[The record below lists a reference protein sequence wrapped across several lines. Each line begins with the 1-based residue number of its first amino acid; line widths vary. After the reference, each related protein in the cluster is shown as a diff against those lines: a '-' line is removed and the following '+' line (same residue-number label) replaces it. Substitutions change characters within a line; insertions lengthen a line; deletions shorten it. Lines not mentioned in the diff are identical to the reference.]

1 MAKETDMRRTIHDGE
16 FRAGLSAAAKAAAV
30 VVAVGM
36 LAVVAG
42 KAGNMSDA
50 AIAASP
56 GHALAAA
63 PAVTSA
69 PEPELQYP
77 MPSKSLAAPAPDQP
91 PVATF

>member
-1 MAKETDMRRTIHDGE
+1 MRRTLHDGE
-16 FRAGLSAAAKAAAV
+16 IRAGLSAAAKAAAV

-42 KAGNMSDA
+42 KAGFMSDA

-63 PAVTSA
+63 PAVTWA
-69 PEPELQYP
+69 ADPEMQYP
-77 MPSKSLAAPAPDQP
+77 MPPKSLAAPAPDQP

>member
-1 MAKETDMRRTIHDGE
+1 MRRISHDGE
-16 FRAGLSAAAKAAAV
+16 LRAGFAAAAKAAAV

-42 KAGNMSDA
+42 KAGYTTDV

-63 PAVTSA
+63 PGNTAMPDA
-69 PEPELQYP
+69 AFP
-77 MPSKSLAAPAPDQP
+77 MPPAPLAGAAPAEP
-91 PVATF
+91 PVASF

>member
-1 MAKETDMRRTIHDGE
+1 MRRTIHDGE
-16 FRAGLSAAAKAAAV
+16 IRAGLSAAAKAAAV

-42 KAGNMSDA
+42 KAGYTSDA
-50 AIAASP
+50 AIAAAP

-63 PAVTSA
+63 PAVTGAAA
-69 PEPELQYP
+69 PELNYP
-77 MPSKSLAAPAPDQP
+77 MPPMFSAAPAPDEA

>member
-1 MAKETDMRRTIHDGE
+1 MRRTIHDGE
-16 FRAGLSAAAKAAAV
+16 IRAGLSAAAKAAAV

-42 KAGNMSDA
+42 KAGYISDA

-56 GHALAAA
+56 VHVLATA
-63 PAVTSA
+63 PVPAPTVTESLA
-69 PEPELQYP
+69 PDLQYP
-77 MPSKSLAAPAPDQP
+77 MPPKSLAAPAPDQP

>member
-1 MAKETDMRRTIHDGE
+1 MRRTIHDGE
-16 FRAGLSAAAKAAAV
+16 IRAGLSAAAKAAAV

-42 KAGNMSDA
+42 KAGYMSDA

-63 PAVTSA
+63 PAPTVTGA
-69 PEPELQYP
+69 PAPDLQYP
-77 MPSKSLAAPAPDQP
+77 MPPKSMAVPAPDDA

>member
-1 MAKETDMRRTIHDGE
+1 MRRISHDGE
-16 FRAGLSAAAKAAAV
+16 LRAGFNAAAKAAAV

-42 KAGNMSDA
+42 KAGYTSET

-56 GHALAAA
+56 GHVLAAA
-63 PAVTSA
+63 PAGIPA
-69 PEPELQYP
+69 PERQYP
-77 MPSKSLAAPAPDQP
+77 MPPTSRAASAPDEP